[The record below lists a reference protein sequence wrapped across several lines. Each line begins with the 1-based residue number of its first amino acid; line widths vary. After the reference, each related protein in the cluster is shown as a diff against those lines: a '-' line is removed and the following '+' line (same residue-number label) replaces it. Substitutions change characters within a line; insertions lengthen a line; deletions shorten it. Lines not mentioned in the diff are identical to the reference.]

1 MSKFVAKF
9 RKERDYNDDYE
20 FSGRKKR
27 SNKHDPAKRMMKHNI
42 DQMLQDYDS
51 EYQMPVRKAK
61 RMK

>member
-20 FSGRKKR
+20 FPQGKKR
-27 SNKHDPAKRMMKHNI
+27 TKRDPTKRLMKHNI

-51 EYQMPVRKAK
+51 EYQMPVRRAK

>member
-9 RKERDYNDDYE
+9 RKEQDYKDDYE

-27 SNKHDPAKRMMKHNI
+27 STKHDPTKRMMKHNI

-51 EYQMPVRKAK
+51 DYQLPARKAK
-61 RMK
+61 RIK